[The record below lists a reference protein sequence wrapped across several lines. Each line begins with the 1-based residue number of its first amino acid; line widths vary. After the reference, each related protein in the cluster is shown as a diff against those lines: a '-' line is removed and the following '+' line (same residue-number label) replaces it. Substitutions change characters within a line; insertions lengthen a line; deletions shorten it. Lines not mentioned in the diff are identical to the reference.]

1 MKLINFTKP
10 ATSKQACNLSEIQ
23 MQSKAFV
30 NLWNSRPDLRY
41 RVFAINNNSQNGIKG
56 AMNKAMGVVAGVAD
70 MCYLK
75 PEGRV
80 LWIEWKTE
88 IGKQSAEQKQ
98 FEKLCHE
105 LGHDYIIVRSEEEFF
120 NQFRFEN

>member
-1 MKLINFTKP
+1 MTPTNFSKP

-30 NLWNSRPDLRY
+30 NLWNARPDLRY

-56 AMNKAMGVVAGVAD
+56 AMNKSMGVVAGVAD

-75 PEGRV
+75 PEGKV

-88 IGKQSAEQKQ
+88 IGKQSNEQKE
-98 FEKLCHE
+98 FEKVCRE
-105 LGHDYIIVRSEEEFF
+105 LGHEYVIVRSEDEFLQVINF
-120 NQFRFEN
+120 

>member
-1 MKLINFTKP
+1 MKTNNFSKP

-30 NLWNSRPDLRY
+30 NLWNTRPDLRY

-56 AMNKAMGVVAGVAD
+56 AMNKSMGVVAGVAD

-75 PEGRV
+75 PEGKV
-80 LWIEWKTE
+80 VWIEWKTE
-88 IGKQSAEQKQ
+88 IGKQSNEQKE
-98 FEKLCHE
+98 FEKVCRQ
-105 LGHDYIIVRSEEEFF
+105 LGHEYVIVRSEDEFLSVL
-120 NQFRFEN
+120 N